1 MGHERV
7 GLLPKTRKWREIVGQ
22 IAVVRDE
29 SDVADL
35 ARRTTDLLRRQL
47 RAVQSDMGVQS
58 AFEYLVLLGLAARRP
73 EKAQGHLAA
82 NGIQVS
88 ENPTPLDLVKALRD
102 FVGRSGGTSEYA
114 EIAVRAGADAICNWF
129 EANRTSQR
137 ALFEQPENAFDTWHG
152 AASGTGFCELAR
164 LFFSRF
170 TERHL
175 NYYLE
180 REASAAAPSLDARDA
195 LRGRLKAHVEDISK
209 HAFETAKITQSF
221 AAGWFNKR
229 LGEQGVNG
237 EEIQAFLRLAFGKI
251 RDELLR
257 ERARV

>member
-1 MGHERV
+1 MGHERA

-22 IAVVRDE
+22 IAIVSNE

-35 ARRTTDLLRRQL
+35 AKRTTDLLRGQL
-47 RAVQSDMGVQS
+47 RGVQSDRGVQS
-58 AFEYLVLLGLAARRP
+58 AFEYLVLLGRAARHP
-73 EKAQGHLAA
+73 DQAQDSLAA

-88 ENPTPLDLVKALRD
+88 DNPTPLNLVKALRD
-102 FVGRSGGTSEYA
+102 WVGRSGESTEYG
-114 EIAVRAGADAICNWF
+114 EIAVRAGGDAACNWF
-129 EANRTSQR
+129 EANRKSQG
-137 ALFEQPENAFDTWHG
+137 ALFEQRENAFETWHG
-152 AASGTGFCELAR
+152 AANGAGFCELAR

-170 TERHL
+170 TERYL

-180 REASAAAPSLDARDA
+180 REASASAPSLDARDA
-195 LRGRLKAHVEDISK
+195 LRRQLKAHVEDISR

-229 LGEQGVNG
+229 LGEQGVSG
-237 EEIQAFLRLAFGKI
+237 EEIQVFLRVAFGKI

-257 ERARV
+257 EKERV